1 MHLTDAIDPVWV
13 TNRIVCSCE
22 ETAMANRGKNQKKP
36 KGFNKKV
43 APVVAPVTNN
53 KGKSAASSRG
63 KKR

>member
-1 MHLTDAIDPVWV
+1 
-13 TNRIVCSCE
+13 
-22 ETAMANRGKNQKKP
+22 MANRGKNQKKP